1 MERILRPNMQNS
13 PFFIPGRLKK
23 NPYRMI
29 VRISVALCFLFGI
42 GTSAMS
48 QQIKL
53 DITKDST
60 LVNGNYSY
68 SISITIKGGT
78 PPFNIE
84 VYDNFLKEGG
94 KLIAKEYNF
103 NQSVVSFSNFT
114 ANKHLFISVESIE
127 KKQGVTTLIRL

>member
-1 MERILRPNMQNS
+1 MERILRPNIQNP
-13 PFFIPGRLKK
+13 PFVIPGRLKK

-29 VRISVALCFLFGI
+29 VKFSVVLFFLLGI
-42 GTSAMS
+42 GTSAMA

-53 DITKDST
+53 EITKDST
-60 LVNGNYSY
+60 FINGSYSY

-103 NQSVVSFSNFT
+103 NQSVVNFSNFT
-114 ANKHLFISVESIE
+114 ALKRLFISVESIE